1 MLYEQARGHFRSGD
15 LVAFSSGDW
24 KSWAGI
30 KTTIIRIATRSNY
43 SHVGTIWMSGG
54 RAFLIEAVIPEVRI
68 YPLSKLGN
76 FYWLPLDAPWS
87 HETEEFAL
95 STVGAKYC
103 QWAAI
108 KAFFKDLGKGNLQE
122 CAAVAIAIADADG
135 INLGNRQTPD
145 AVVLQAQLRG
155 SETIY
160 VRQESK

>member
-1 MLYEQARGHFRSGD
+1 MRYEDARPNLRSGD
-15 LVAFSSGDW
+15 LVAFSRGDW

-30 KTTIIRIATRSNY
+30 KTTIIRLATRSTY
-43 SHVGTIWMSGG
+43 SHVGTVWLSGG
-54 RAFLIEAVIPEVRI
+54 RAFLIEAVIPEVRV
-68 YPLSKLGN
+68 YPLSKLGD

-87 HETEEFAL
+87 LPTEEFAL
-95 STVGAKYC
+95 STVGAKYS
-103 QWAAI
+103 QWAAV

-160 VRQESK
+160 VTQGK